1 MEIYGIITT
10 VLSLFFAGGW
20 WLNWRASRRKMEGEA
35 KQQEAQ
41 ANKEA
46 QEYYNSTLADVNNTL
61 KEVRAERDHY
71 KDDRNALR
79 QENETMMAKYRELQ
93 NRLAEMDAEYK
104 REIARLGR
112 RLDCLSPLLC
122 GEDNC
127 PRRKKVSLI
136 WDGVLT
142 GQSPIEPAE
151 KPEEQKEEPSDIDPI
166 ESNAL

>member
-1 MEIYGIITT
+1 MD
-10 VLSLFFAGGW
+10 
-20 WLNWRASRRKMEGEA
+20 GEA

-93 NRLAEMDAEYK
+93 NRLSEMDAEYK

-151 KPEEQKEEPSDIDPI
+151 KPEEQKEKPSDIDPI

>member
-1 MEIYGIITT
+1 MEVYSIITT
-10 VLSLFFAGGW
+10 TLSIIFGGGW
-20 WLNWRASRRKMEGEA
+20 FVHWRASRRKMEGEA
-35 KQQEAQ
+35 KQTEAQ

-79 QENETMMAKYRELQ
+79 QENETMIQKYKELQ
-93 NRLAEMDAEYK
+93 NKLTEIEVEYK

-122 GEDNC
+122 GDGSC
-127 PRRKKVSLI
+127 LRRKKVSLI
-136 WDGVLT
+136 FDGVLA
-142 GQSPIEPAE
+142 GQSSVEPAE
-151 KPEEQKEEPSDIDPI
+151 KPGQQKEEPSDIDPI